1 MVVLLY
7 KKLAPYLCGFFM
19 LTTCVFFFLGFIRSE
34 QIVSLQTELLKN
46 KQQEVKVIVE
56 QQEVAIKISQA
67 YEERKADKIQEKIYV
82 DREVEKIISVP
93 SYSNECFDASG
104 MLSLNSYIASINGSG
119 KSETALPKDSG
130 DN

>member
-19 LTTCVFFFLGFIRSE
+19 LATCVFFFLGFIRSA

-119 KSETALPKDSG
+119 KPKATLPEDSG